1 MARLLDKRLLIITG
15 KGGTGKSAVSA
26 AIALVSV
33 REGKRTLVCE
43 VNGNDRV
50 TQLLGV
56 PPAGAQLSELAPNLW
71 AVNVRPE
78 EAMREYALMVLR
90 LESIYKAIFEN
101 RFVRYFLRFI
111 PSLNELVMLGKV
123 LYHLQ
128 QKLPNGSDQFDIIV
142 MDAPATGHA
151 ISFLSV
157 PRVLAD
163 TVPPGAMLKEAQRMR
178 ALLEDEAITAAI
190 LVSLPEEMPMNE
202 TIELC
207 GQLRQ
212 RQIHPQAVVLNSF
225 TAPRF
230 DEQELASLR
239 DKPRLLAVAREH
251 RRLSDLSIQS
261 REKLERELGL
271 PLVAVAKLF
280 DRRFAREAVE
290 MIASQLEPD
299 LQAAR

>member
-33 REGKRTLVCE
+33 WE

-56 PPAGAQLSELAPNLW
+56 PAAGAQLSELAPNLW

-128 QKLPNGSDQFDIIV
+128 QKLPNG
-142 MDAPATGHA
+142 
-151 ISFLSV
+151 
-157 PRVLAD
+157 AD
-163 TVPPGAMLKEAQRMR
+163 
-178 ALLEDEAITAAI
+178 
-190 LVSLPEEMPMNE
+190 
-202 TIELC
+202 
-207 GQLRQ
+207 
-212 RQIHPQAVVLNSF
+212 
-225 TAPRF
+225 
-230 DEQELASLR
+230 
-239 DKPRLLAVAREH
+239 
-251 RRLSDLSIQS
+251 
-261 REKLERELGL
+261 
-271 PLVAVAKLF
+271 
-280 DRRFAREAVE
+280 
-290 MIASQLEPD
+290 
-299 LQAAR
+299 

>member
-26 AIALVSV
+26 ATALVSA

-56 PPAGAQLSELAPNLW
+56 PAAGAELSELAPNLW

-90 LESIYKAIFEN
+90 LESIYKAVFEN

-190 LVSLPEEMPMNE
+190 LVSLPEEMPTNE

-251 RRLSDLSIQS
+251 RRLSDLSVQS
-261 REKLERELGL
+261 REKLERDLGL
-271 PLVAVAKLF
+271 PLVAVSKLF
-280 DRRFAREAVE
+280 VRRFAREAVE
-290 MIASQLEPD
+290 KIASQLEPD
-299 LQAAR
+299 LKAAR

>member
-26 AIALVSV
+26 ATALVSA

-56 PPAGAQLSELAPNLW
+56 PAAGAQLSELAPNLW

-90 LESIYKAIFEN
+90 LESIYKAVFEN

-163 TVPPGAMLKEAQRMR
+163 TVPPGAMLKEVQRMR

-190 LVSLPEEMPMNE
+190 LVSLPEEMPTNE

-239 DKPRLLAVAREH
+239 DKPGLLAVAREH

-261 REKLERELGL
+261 RERLERELGL
-271 PLVAVAKLF
+271 PLVAAAKLF

-290 MIASQLEPD
+290 KIASQLEPD
-299 LQAAR
+299 LKAAR

>member
-26 AIALVSV
+26 ATALVSA

-56 PPAGAQLSELAPNLW
+56 PAAGAQLSELAPNLW

-90 LESIYKAIFEN
+90 LESIYKAVFEN

-163 TVPPGAMLKEAQRMR
+163 TVPPGAMLKEVQRMR

-261 REKLERELGL
+261 RERLERELGL

-290 MIASQLEPD
+290 KIASQLEPD
-299 LQAAR
+299 LKAAR